1 MKSSNADTSVIYT
14 PKGGLERGSQSES
27 EISNDGRKN
36 YFLWNSSLF
45 VSFRTLSSKIA
56 AS

>member
-1 MKSSNADTSVIYT
+1 MQKCAQCRDLFMKSSNADTSVIYT

-36 YFLWNSSLF
+36 YFL
-45 VSFRTLSSKIA
+45 
-56 AS
+56 

>member
-14 PKGGLERGSQSES
+14 PKGGLERGSQSAS

-36 YFLWNSSLF
+36 YFYETVLYLF
-45 VSFRTLSSKIA
+45 SFRTLSSKIA

>member
-36 YFLWNSSLF
+36 YFLWNSSLLVF
-45 VSFRTLSSKIA
+45 IQDSF
-56 AS
+56 